1 MSTRFVNWVLLVLF
15 SAISTLGLA
24 AEKQS
29 LSSYRLGSGDLIS
42 IQVLGEDDLRR
53 ERVRLSDAGTISF
66 PVLGELQVTGI
77 TVGELE
83 SNITKG
89 LKGRYLQNPVVTV
102 TIHEYPAVFR
112 QRSGRQTRELPLH
125 SWAYDPQSSF
135 DCRWIQGTRGD
146 GQDLCYSGHRSDPET
161 KTGFARYCRAT
172 GGRDYGGREFLL
184 GFHEDGYLA

>member
-1 MSTRFVNWVLLVLF
+1 MSARCVNWVLLVLF
-15 SAISTLGLA
+15 CAISTLGLA
-24 AEKQS
+24 AEKVPAPAEKAPS

-102 TIHEYPAVFR
+102 TIHEYRQFFINGQVGKPGGYPYIPGLTIRKAVTTAGGFR
-112 QRSGRQTRELPLH
+112 ERAATDKIYVIRDT
-125 SWAYDPQSSF
+125 DPGQKPRRVSLDTAVQPGDVITVEESF
-135 DCRWIQGTRGD
+135 
-146 GQDLCYSGHRSDPET
+146 
-161 KTGFARYCRAT
+161 F
-172 GGRDYGGREFLL
+172 
-184 GFHEDGYLA
+184 

>member
-1 MSTRFVNWVLLVLF
+1 MRTRFVKWVLLVLL

-24 AEKQS
+24 AEKPSSSNAAEKPS

-102 TIHEYPAVFR
+102 TIHEYRQFFINGQVGKPGGYPFIPGLTIRKAVTTAGGFR
-112 QRSGRQTRELPLH
+112 ERAATDKIYVIRDT
-125 SWAYDPQSSF
+125 DPTQKPRRVSLDTAVQPGDVITVEESF
-135 DCRWIQGTRGD
+135 
-146 GQDLCYSGHRSDPET
+146 
-161 KTGFARYCRAT
+161 F
-172 GGRDYGGREFLL
+172 
-184 GFHEDGYLA
+184 

>member
-1 MSTRFVNWVLLVLF
+1 MTTRFVNWVLLVLF
-15 SAISTLGLA
+15 CAISTLGLA
-24 AEKQS
+24 ADKAPS
-29 LSSYRLGSGDLIS
+29 LSSYRLASGDLIS

-102 TIHEYPAVFR
+102 TIHEYRQFFITGQVGKPGGYAFIPGLTIRKAVSTAGGFKER
-112 QRSGRQTRELPLH
+112 AATDKIYVISDT
-125 SWAYDPQSSF
+125 DPGQKPRRVTLDTAVQPGDVITVEESF
-135 DCRWIQGTRGD
+135 
-146 GQDLCYSGHRSDPET
+146 
-161 KTGFARYCRAT
+161 F
-172 GGRDYGGREFLL
+172 
-184 GFHEDGYLA
+184 